1 MRLKLDF
8 NQINSCIKAYFAETD
23 SIIKTDFGSVSII
36 GSGGGVPKGG
46 TTGQIIRKLSDED
59 YDAGWVDFPN
69 VVTSVNGQTG
79 DVEIIGLPS
88 GGNIGDI
95 LMKGISG
102 PNAYWTAPANSVEQD
117 NTLPITAA
125 AVYREV
131 GNIQALLA
139 IV

>member
-8 NQINSCIKAYFAETD
+8 SQINSCIKAYFAETE
-23 SIIKTDFGSVSII
+23 SIIKADFGSVSIV
-36 GSGGGVPKGG
+36 GTGGGVPKGG

-59 YDAGWVDFPN
+59 YDAGWVDFPD

-79 DVEIIGLPS
+79 NIEIQGLPS

-95 LMKGISG
+95 LIKGISG
-102 PNAYWTAPANSVEQD
+102 SNAYWTPPANSVEQD

-125 AVYREV
+125 AVYTEV
-131 GNIQALLA
+131 GNIHALLE
-139 IV
+139 II